1 MENSSKNNGKFF
13 YITTTLPYVNSRPHV
28 GFATEIIRADVIA
41 RFKRSQGYDVFFNT
55 GTDEHGIKIFQKAK
69 ELGKDTQKFVDENA
83 DHFKNLKE
91 SLNVSFDAF
100 TRTTDEYHKSS
111 AQAFWKLCDERGF
124 IYKKKYSGLYCVGCE
139 MFVTEKEL
147 IEGNCPNHPTQK
159 PEMLEEENY
168 FFKYSEFG
176 DDLLKLY
183 ESGAVSVYPENRVNE
198 IKQMVTNG
206 LEDFSISRL
215 KEKMPWG
222 VPVPGDED
230 HVMYVWFDALTN
242 YISTLGWPE
251 DSEKFEKYW
260 KNGTPVQYCGKDN
273 LQHQGARWQAMLL
286 ACGLPPTRDIVVDGF
301 LTSGGQ
307 KMSKSIGN
315 VIDPQDIVEKYG
327 TDALRYFVVRE
338 LHPFEDSDFTIER
351 FEESYNA
358 HLANGIGNLTNRI
371 LKMSEDNI
379 PEGVEVSEID
389 FPKNYTDAF
398 EVFNLQ
404 VATDFIW
411 KKIGEI
417 DEQIQN
423 TQPFKVI
430 KEDKEKGIEII
441 KELVQKLYEVSILLS
456 PILPETSKKIQNS
469 IKENK
474 KPETPIF
481 ARLD

>member
-1 MENSSKNNGKFF
+1 MNKESNKEGTPF
-13 YITTTLPYVNSRPHV
+13 YITTTLPYVNSKAHV

-41 RFKRSQGYDVFFNT
+41 RFKRILGHDVFFNT
-55 GTDEHGIKIFQKAK
+55 GTDEHGIKIFQKAL
-69 ELGKDTQKFVDENA
+69 ELGKDTQEFVDGNA
-83 DHFKNLKE
+83 EHFKNLKN
-91 SLNVSFDAF
+91 SLNLSWDAF
-100 TRTTDEYHKSS
+100 TRTTDKHHKSS

-176 DDLLKLY
+176 DELLKLY
-183 ESGAVSVYPENRVNE
+183 ETGAVSVYPANRVNE
-198 IKQMVTNG
+198 IKQMVANG

-222 VPVPGDED
+222 VPVPGDDE

-286 ACGLPPTRDIVVDGF
+286 AGGLPPTRDIVVDGF

-327 TDALRYFVVRE
+327 TDALRYFVLRE

-351 FEESYNA
+351 FEEAYNA

-379 PEGVEVSEID
+379 PEGVEVSDID
-389 FPKNYTDAF
+389 FPKEYTDAF

-404 VATDFIW
+404 VATDIIW

-430 KEDKEKGIEII
+430 KEDKEKGVEII

-456 PILPETSKKIQNS
+456 PIIPETAEKIQNS